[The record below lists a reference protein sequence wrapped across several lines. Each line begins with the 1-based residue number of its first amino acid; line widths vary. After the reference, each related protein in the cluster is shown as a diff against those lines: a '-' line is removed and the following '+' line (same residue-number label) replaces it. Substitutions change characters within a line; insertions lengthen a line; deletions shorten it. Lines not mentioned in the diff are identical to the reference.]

1 MEPSDCPG
9 CRQRDLR
16 IAELEARVVALE
28 GLVRDLMDRLGPPKA
43 PRAQDPQPPAPDK
56 KRTGRKPGGQPGH
69 PPHLKTLLP
78 LDRVSHVI
86 PFVPSQCGRCQAALP
101 EQAGLLDPPPTR
113 HQVAELPPVVAVVTE
128 YQGHSRTCPCCG
140 EITHA
145 PIPAE
150 VRAHSVGPALT
161 AALAYFAGSHGVSK
175 RGIEEIADQLF
186 DAPIALGT
194 VANLEQETST
204 ALAPIHCRLESD
216 ARAGNVSRRSSRL
229 GSRPPAPCW
238 HESGRRAQT

>member
-1 MEPSDCPG
+1 MEPSDCSG

-28 GLVRDLMDRLGPPKA
+28 GLVRDLLDRLGPPKQ

-56 KRTGRKPGGQPGH
+56 KSTGRKPGGQPGH

-78 LDRVSHVI
+78 LERVSHVV
-86 PFVPSQCGRCQAALP
+86 PFVPSQCGRCRAALP
-101 EQAGLLDPPPTR
+101 QQAGPLDPPPTR
-113 HQVAELPPVVAVVTE
+113 HQVAELPPVVAVITE

-194 VANLEQETST
+194 VANLEQETWNRKPGTRSLEQET
-204 ALAPIHCRLESD
+204 SAALASIHQE
-216 ARAGNVSRRSSRL
+216 AKA
-229 GSRPPAPCW
+229 A
-238 HESGRRAQT
+238 